1 MFDFLE
7 DRLFNQ
13 KKIKQWI
20 KEGKAPPEGKIYYW
34 ETGGD
39 TFLPLVENKY
49 DLRWVN
55 IINRPETVILGQSI
69 VGDYLKST
77 YDLCEFRFIGFHMV
91 PLMNTNLI
99 KLKKADPDLNFFCM
113 SAVRQDRSHRQRFKD
128 FLESNH
134 LDRLGLCRF
143 QSGDQSM
150 ISFSDLE
157 PFYPSKM
164 LEDGFL
170 PILPSVGMYNRTRY
184 EVVIETF
191 GFDPA
196 DDTFDMSEKIFKPI
210 IMKHPFMVASTIGYL
225 DNMKKL
231 GFRTFSKY
239 IDESYDT
246 ELSEGKKFEII
257 GKNIS
262 FLNQQD
268 KNYYEGIEE
277 ICQYNYNLFI
287 ELQKEYGH
295 NLQIQI
301 DRIKNES

>member
-99 KLKKADPDLNFFCM
+99 KLKKADPDLNFF
-113 SAVRQDRSHRQRFKD
+113 
-128 FLESNH
+128 
-134 LDRLGLCRF
+134 
-143 QSGDQSM
+143 
-150 ISFSDLE
+150 
-157 PFYPSKM
+157 
-164 LEDGFL
+164 
-170 PILPSVGMYNRTRY
+170 
-184 EVVIETF
+184 
-191 GFDPA
+191 
-196 DDTFDMSEKIFKPI
+196 
-210 IMKHPFMVASTIGYL
+210 
-225 DNMKKL
+225 
-231 GFRTFSKY
+231 
-239 IDESYDT
+239 
-246 ELSEGKKFEII
+246 
-257 GKNIS
+257 
-262 FLNQQD
+262 
-268 KNYYEGIEE
+268 
-277 ICQYNYNLFI
+277 
-287 ELQKEYGH
+287 
-295 NLQIQI
+295 
-301 DRIKNES
+301 